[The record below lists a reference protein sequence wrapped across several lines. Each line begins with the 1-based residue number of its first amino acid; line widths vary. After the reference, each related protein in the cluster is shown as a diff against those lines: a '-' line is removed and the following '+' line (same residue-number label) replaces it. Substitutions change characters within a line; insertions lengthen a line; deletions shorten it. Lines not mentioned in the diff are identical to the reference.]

1 MVDIISIIINAFD
14 EFEMKDGR
22 VKRKLCKKVFKEDKL
37 FDELMSEKLNMKE
50 HALYRQHEDDIVLY
64 WTTREEEVVRFTL
77 QFISELLSFGKTK
90 KVINSQNSFKFVANM
105 LSYIHENL
113 PL

>member
-1 MVDIISIIINAFD
+1 MYCEYQKEENMVDIISIIINAFD

-77 QFISELLSFGKTK
+77 QFVSELLSFGKTK
-90 KVINSQNSFKFVANM
+90 KSDK
-105 LSYIHENL
+105 
-113 PL
+113 

>member
-37 FDELMSEKLNMKE
+37 FDELIMKE

-77 QFISELLSFGKTK
+77 QFVSELLSFGKTK
-90 KVINSQNSFKFVANM
+90 KSDK
-105 LSYIHENL
+105 
-113 PL
+113 